1 MLLQETEF
9 PDLFKEQLNVQGFKL
24 QQDAK
29 NSISYYF
36 IYFLL
41 DNRIARELLQAQ
53 GHFRLTTV
61 RLQRQSLYSLLHCV
75 CWFSHSFSRD
85 WKNLER
91 KIKHLQQLVLQRN
104 GKLIKILSSVTEVM
118 KRKLNQIGI
127 KLSLLAQTLGF
138 FYLGHI
144 LLAGGSTSYLELYG
158 NSPLL
163 YMRELCHI
171 LSSIFSLSQK
181 GLVMNCG
188 NSYIIFENFIAIA
201 TECRLLNIATDFL

>member
-1 MLLQETEF
+1 MPVSMLLQETEF

-75 CWFSHSFSRD
+75 C
-85 WKNLER
+85 
-91 KIKHLQQLVLQRN
+91 
-104 GKLIKILSSVTEVM
+104 
-118 KRKLNQIGI
+118 
-127 KLSLLAQTLGF
+127 
-138 FYLGHI
+138 
-144 LLAGGSTSYLELYG
+144 
-158 NSPLL
+158 
-163 YMRELCHI
+163 
-171 LSSIFSLSQK
+171 
-181 GLVMNCG
+181 
-188 NSYIIFENFIAIA
+188 
-201 TECRLLNIATDFL
+201 